1 MCIIINKNRL
11 DSDSFE
17 RRPDR
22 TTLFSSMGY
31 RKDDNSLYIYG
42 GMGNESGEQIVG
54 RQYFYDL
61 HKVDLNNNTVSK
73 LWEIPWNRENIVPVR
88 EMVIQDDSYFY
99 TLCYPEH
106 CSNTYLKLYRFAFK
120 ERSFSNIR

>member
-1 MCIIINKNRL
+1 
-11 DSDSFE
+11 
-17 RRPDR
+17 
-22 TTLFSSMGY
+22 MGY

-88 EMVIQDDSYFY
+88 EMVIQDDSYFIRFVIRNIV
-99 TLCYPEH
+99 LILI
-106 CSNTYLKLYRFAFK
+106 SNYIVLHSKTELFK
-120 ERSFSNIR
+120 Y